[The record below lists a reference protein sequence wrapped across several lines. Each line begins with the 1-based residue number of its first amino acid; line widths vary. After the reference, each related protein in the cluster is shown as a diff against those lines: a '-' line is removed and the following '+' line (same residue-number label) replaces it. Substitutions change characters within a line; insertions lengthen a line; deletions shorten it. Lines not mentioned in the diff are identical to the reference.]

1 MAIQRLSVRLN
12 YYCTYQHQ
20 CLISVFEE
28 GQILEL
34 NKPYGDVALIDEEAC
49 EKHEW
54 NDQDWS
60 KGHCQLL
67 I

>member
-1 MAIQRLSVRLN
+1 MAIQRLSVRFN
-12 YYCTYQHQ
+12 YYCTYEHQ

-34 NKPYGDVALIDEEAC
+34 NKPYGDVALIDEESC
-49 EKHEW
+49 EQHER
-54 NDQDWS
+54 NDQNGS
-60 KGHCQLL
+60 ERHCELL